1 LLGAAIL
8 AASAFVFWWALPV
21 DGKVQAWITP
31 KIEPYLTVAILIGGA
46 VGIFLPSRRRGFVQL
61 ALLWQFNGTVTPLV

>member
-1 LLGAAIL
+1 MLYPLLGAAIL

-46 VGIFLPSRRRGFVQL
+46 VGIFL
-61 ALLWQFNGTVTPLV
+61 LLVGVASFRS